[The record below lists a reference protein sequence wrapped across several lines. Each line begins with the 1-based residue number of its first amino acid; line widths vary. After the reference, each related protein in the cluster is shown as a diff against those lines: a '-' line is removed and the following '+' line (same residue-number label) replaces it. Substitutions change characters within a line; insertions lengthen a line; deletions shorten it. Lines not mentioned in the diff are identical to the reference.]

1 MAVTVWLA
9 HWSRQSAEEQERS
22 YYVIFLAIISAAA
35 LVVSLLR
42 AILTLYSL
50 VKVGKRWVGDE

>member
-9 HWSRQSAEEQERS
+9 HWSRQSAKEQERS
-22 YYVIFLAIISAAA
+22 YYVIVLAVFAAAA

-50 VKVGKRWVGDE
+50 VKVGK